1 MNKTLNTDI
10 GGRIFEL
17 RRTAQLTREQLAE
30 KAEISIQFLADIESG
45 KKGMSA
51 ATLYKLCRALCVS
64 ADYILFGYEEN
75 RSRIHE
81 ITRGLS
87 DKQKACAEKML
98 SAYVEALEQ

>member
-51 ATLYKLCRALCVS
+51 ATLCKLCRALRVS

-75 RSRIHE
+75 RSRVHE
-81 ITRGLS
+81 IIRGLT
-87 DKQKACAEKML
+87 DKQKAGAERIL
-98 SAYVEALEQ
+98 SAYVEALEP